1 MSRRTSPGGPHL
13 EHLPSPVWTA
23 WHTHL
28 YDTPLI
34 FTQSRLRAMQGSICF
49 TARVSAFCILT
60 QWCAAETPPSP
71 IPKWFRW
78 LLDARDMAVTQARAF
93 SGSHCVLC
101 EQATVTSDAM
111 GRAPWREMLGTKGTH
126 NLQFGRPCLPDVP
139 QPHVPSQGQALP
151 RPAPPAAVP
160 TAVPSR
166 WRNKGHP
173 TESHLPSGCRVWVS
187 RHMCGQLEW
196 PVQMLG

>member
-23 WHTHL
+23 WHAHL

-34 FTQSRLRAMQGSICF
+34 LIQSVTHNTGQHLLHR
-49 TARVSAFCILT
+49 THVCILHSHLVV
-60 QWCAAETPPSP
+60 CCREPPSP
-71 IPKWFRW
+71 TPKWFQW
-78 LLDARDMAVTQARAF
+78 LLDARGMAVTQARAF
-93 SGSHCVLC
+93 SGSQCVLC
-101 EQATVTSDAM
+101 ERATVTSDAM
-111 GRAPWREMLGTKGTH
+111 GWAPWREMLGTKGAH
-126 NLQFGRPCLPDVP
+126 HLHFSRPCLPDVP
-139 QPHVPSQGQALP
+139 QPHAPSQGQALS

-173 TESHLPSGCRVWVS
+173 TESHLPSGSRVWVS
-187 RHMCGQLEW
+187 RHMCGHLEW
-196 PVQMLG
+196 PVQVLG